1 MPKIDNE
8 KKLYCSFCKKSQDDV
23 EILITGEDTFICDGC
38 VKLCVQAIYKDGPYK
53 DFIQSILSG
62 SIDFYKLGFSPIFG
76 RRGFK
81 LNKKL
86 CFVLC
91 PFKEPFNTIHI
102 DHIKPSIESL
112 GFSVKRADDIYGV
125 SPIMED
131 IWEQLNRSS
140 IVIAEVTGK
149 NANVMYEVGIA
160 HTVGK
165 PVVLITQ
172 DLNDV
177 PFDLRHYRIIHY
189 EYTPRDCKDLENRL
203 KKTVETIQTSLFSPK
218 YKIGKFIRIKRK

>member
-1 MPKIDNE
+1 MPKIKDE

-23 EILITGEDTFICDGC
+23 DKLVAAEDVFICNEC
-38 VKLCVQAIYKDGPYK
+38 VELCVQAIYQKGPYNE
-53 DFIQSILSG
+53 FIRSILNG
-62 SIDFYKLGFSPIFG
+62 TINFYDLGLNPIFG
-76 RRGFK
+76 KRNFK
-81 LNKKL
+81 LNKNL

-91 PFKEPFNTIHI
+91 PFQEPFDTIHL

-125 SPIMED
+125 KPIMED

-140 IVIAEVTGK
+140 IIIAEVTGK

-172 DLNDV
+172 ELNDV

-189 EYTPRDCKDLENRL
+189 EYTPRGCKDLEN
-203 KKTVETIQTSLFSPK
+203 KIIKTVETIRTSLFSPK
-218 YKIGKFIRIKRK
+218 FETGKFVRFRKK